1 MKWFFEILPKISV
14 GLLMQNKL
22 TVGLKGGMG
31 NQLFQYFAASE
42 LSRLNSRKLV
52 IDTSWYRR
60 NVHANGLLSPRQFML
75 GQYSFSENVTISDDF
90 NWKNSP
96 LTERIFR
103 RTSHQVS
110 LCAGI
115 AFELEQGTKL
125 PRFLSNIYISGHW
138 IKNPILP
145 SRNKLREVLVDNL
158 LRPSSTYLQLR
169 SELRNKKVIAVHIR
183 LGDYLNFQEVYG
195 VTGESYHV
203 DAIKELHRVYPDHSS
218 EIWLFSDD
226 TFTAEKI
233 LSQHFKVD
241 RVIDESYGLGE
252 AESIALMSEAS
263 AIIGSNSTF
272 SWWAGYLSKSELTK
286 VVMPKQYMRGI
297 LMKETGLYISD
308 WLYL

>member
-1 MKWFFEILPKISV
+1 MKLSFKVLLKISA
-14 GLLMQNKL
+14 GLLMQNRL

-42 LSRLNSRKLV
+42 LSRSNGRELV
-52 IDTSWYRR
+52 LDISWYRR
-60 NVHANGLLSPRQFML
+60 NVHANGLLGPRQFML
-75 GQYSFSENVTISDDF
+75 GQYSFSKDLTISEDF

-96 LTERIFR
+96 LTERILR
-103 RTSHQVS
+103 RIPNQVA
-110 LCAGI
+110 LHTGV
-115 AFELEQGTKL
+115 AFELERGAGI
-125 PRFLSNIYISGHW
+125 PRFLSNVYVSGHW

-145 SRNKLREVLVDNL
+145 PRETLRDFLVQKISS
-158 LRPSSTYLQLR
+158 PSSSYLRLR
-169 SELRNKKVIAVHIR
+169 RELQSKKIIAVHIR

-226 TFTAEKI
+226 TFTAEKM